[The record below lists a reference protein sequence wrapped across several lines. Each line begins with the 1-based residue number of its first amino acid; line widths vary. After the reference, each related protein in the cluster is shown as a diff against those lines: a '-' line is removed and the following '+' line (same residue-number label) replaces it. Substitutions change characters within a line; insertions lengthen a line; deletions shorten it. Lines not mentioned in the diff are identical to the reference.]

1 MARDILRQTKSL
13 FIMQTVAIVKTQEDA
28 ARKVKR

>member
-1 MARDILRQTKSL
+1 MAGDILRQTKSL

-28 ARKVKR
+28 AQKVKR